1 MEVKMNLAI
10 TESSQVAE
18 ARRLTRTL
26 TRELGFSDLE
36 MSKAALVVTELGGN
50 LVKHATG
57 GGELIIRPLAWEG
70 AFGLEILSLDKGPG
84 LARVAEALRDG
95 YSSAGT
101 TGTGLGAVK
110 RLSSFFDIHSLPG
123 KGTAVV
129 ACLWSKPLPGD
140 YYPFRHQIGAVNT
153 PKPGEEISG
162 DAWAA
167 CQQPDRTL
175 ILVAD
180 GLGHG
185 PLAAEA
191 SGMAVKIFREQP
203 GLSPAGI
210 LEILHKALRGTRGA
224 AVAVADVNEARQE
237 VRFAGVGNISGVI
250 LSAAGNRSL
259 VSHNGTLGYE
269 ARKIQEMIYP
279 WPEEALLILHSDG
292 MTAHWNLENYPG
304 LLKKHPSLIAGVLY
318 RDFTRGTDDITV
330 VAVRVADKLKA
341 GDPC

>member
-1 MEVKMNLAI
+1 MNLAI
-10 TESSQVAE
+10 TESSQVTE
-18 ARRLTRTL
+18 ARRLTRAL
-26 TRELGFSDLE
+26 TGDLGFSDVE
-36 MSKAALVVTELGGN
+36 MGKAALVVTELGGN

-70 AFGLEILSLDKGPG
+70 VSGIEILSLDKGPG

-110 RLSSFFDIHSLPG
+110 RISSFFDIHSLPG
-123 KGTAVV
+123 KGSAVL
-129 ACLWSKPLPGD
+129 ACLWSKLLPKD
-140 YYPFRHQIGAVNT
+140 CYPFRHQIGAVNAAKT
-153 PKPGEEISG
+153 GEEISG
-162 DAWAA
+162 DDWAVN
-167 CQQPDRTL
+167 QQLDRTL

-191 SGMAVKIFREQP
+191 SGTAARIFRENP

-210 LEILHKALRGTRGA
+210 LELLHGALKSTRGA
-224 AVAVADVNEARQE
+224 AVAVADVDETRQE
-237 VRFAGVGNISGVI
+237 VRFAGVGNISGTI
-250 LSAAGNRSL
+250 LSVAGSRSL

-279 WPEEALLILHSDG
+279 WPKEAILILHSDG
-292 MTAHWNLENYPG
+292 MTARWDLESYPG
-304 LLKKHPSLIAGVLY
+304 LLKKHPSLIVGVLY
-318 RDFTRGTDDITV
+318 RDFKRGSDDITV
-330 VAVRVADKLKA
+330 VAVRAADRLRDYN
-341 GDPC
+341 G